1 MRNLFFLLTIPFLF
15 SSCIGRIPTPEERK
29 DNALSLIENKI
40 FTQVDI
46 KTSTFSLFSLQNNQ
60 IDCKDK
66 NLKVYIEG
74 DGLSWITRNIISE
87 NPTPINASA
96 IKLMNQDNDK
106 CKVYLARPCQFIRS
120 NQCDKKYW
128 TSHRFS
134 SEVLKSYEEALYYLK
149 NKYENKSFTLIGYS
163 GGGALAAL
171 LASKTNDIKMLIT
184 VAGNLDTDKWTSLH
198 KITKLDGSLNPS
210 FYVDKLENIEQYHL
224 IGKDDEIIPKEVFL
238 SYLSKFS
245 KKDKINYRFFNTDH
259 NCCWE
264 EAYKIFLND
273 IK

>member
-15 SSCIGRIPTPEERK
+15 SSCIGTIPTPEERK

-163 GGGALAAL
+163 GGGAIATL
-171 LASKTNDIKMLIT
+171 LASKTNDIKMFIT
-184 VAGNLDTDKWTSLH
+184 IAGNLDTDKWTSLH
-198 KITKLDGSLNPS
+198 KITKLDDSLNPS

>member
-1 MRNLFFLLTIPFLF
+1 
-15 SSCIGRIPTPEERK
+15 
-29 DNALSLIENKI
+29 
-40 FTQVDI
+40 
-46 KTSTFSLFSLQNNQ
+46 
-60 IDCKDK
+60 
-66 NLKVYIEG
+66 
-74 DGLSWITRNIISE
+74 
-87 NPTPINASA
+87 
-96 IKLMNQDNDK
+96 
-106 CKVYLARPCQFIRS
+106 
-120 NQCDKKYW
+120 
-128 TSHRFS
+128 
-134 SEVLKSYEEALYYLK
+134 
-149 NKYENKSFTLIGYS
+149 
-163 GGGALAAL
+163 
-171 LASKTNDIKMLIT
+171 MLIT

>member
-15 SSCIGRIPTPEERK
+15 SSCMGRISTPEERK

-106 CKVYLARPCQFIRS
+106 CKVYLARPCQFITS

-163 GGGALAAL
+163 GGGAIAAL

>member
-15 SSCIGRIPTPEERK
+15 SSCIGTIPTPEERK

-106 CKVYLARPCQFIRS
+106 CKVYLARPCQFITS

-163 GGGALAAL
+163 GGGAIAAL

>member
-15 SSCIGRIPTPEERK
+15 SSCIGTIPKPEERK

-106 CKVYLARPCQFIRS
+106 CKVYLARPCQFITS

-163 GGGALAAL
+163 GGGAIAAL

>member
-15 SSCIGRIPTPEERK
+15 SSCIGTIPTPEERK

-106 CKVYLARPCQFIRS
+106 CKVYLARPCQFITS

-163 GGGALAAL
+163 GGGAIATL

>member
-1 MRNLFFLLTIPFLF
+1 MKNLFFLLTIPFLF
-15 SSCIGRIPTPEERK
+15 SSCIGTIPTPEERK

-106 CKVYLARPCQFIRS
+106 CKVYLARPCQFITS

-163 GGGALAAL
+163 GGGAIAAL